1 MSKHVEPSHKALV
14 TVFNDLPAAAH
25 AVAALHAAGFTAQQ
39 IELVTYGVT
48 EQSPELAMP
57 LSTKTTS
64 SSLVANAEK
73 WGLFGL
79 EAGAVAG
86 VLATITAFPGIILPM
101 LIVGGLTGAYM
112 GGIAGVEQ
120 AVLDDRMD
128 LPELDDY
135 EKLLN
140 EGKKLVVMLGT
151 HDEALRAK
159 EVLDRTP
166 SIQGHMH
173 VIGEHRS
180 HEHPSR

>member
-1 MSKHVEPSHKALV
+1 MSKHVEPSQRALV
-14 TVFNDLPAAAH
+14 TVFNDLPAAAQ
-25 AVAALHAAGFTAQQ
+25 AVAALHKDGFTAQQ
-39 IELVTYGVT
+39 VELVTYSVA
-48 EQSPELAMP
+48 EQSPELEMP
-57 LSTKTTS
+57 LRSKTTS

-135 EKLLN
+135 EQLLN
-140 EGKKLVVMLGT
+140 EGKKLVVVLGT
-151 HDEALRAK
+151 HEEALRAK
-159 EVLDRTP
+159 EVLARTA
-166 SIQGHMH
+166 SIQGHMYA
-173 VIGEHRS
+173 IGEHQS
-180 HEHPSR
+180 HEHPGR